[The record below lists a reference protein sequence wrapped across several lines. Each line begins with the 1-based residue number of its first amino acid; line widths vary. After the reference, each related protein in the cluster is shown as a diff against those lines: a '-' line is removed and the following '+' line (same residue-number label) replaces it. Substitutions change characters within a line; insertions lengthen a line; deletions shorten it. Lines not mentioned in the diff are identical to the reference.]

1 MAGIKARKQ
10 VKKTTYSC
18 TIKSS
23 SCKASDFFLSL
34 DPFEKLYLFIF
45 FWNWLYLWPISL
57 IKKWMNE
64 KFYIQLQ
71 KDPKFLQIHE
81 LKLI

>member
-45 FWNWLYLWPISL
+45 F
-57 IKKWMNE
+57 
-64 KFYIQLQ
+64 
-71 KDPKFLQIHE
+71 
-81 LKLI
+81 LKLIVFMAHLSN